1 MTTTVCAR
9 DSTAECMQ
17 RFFTERIRDHRQIWE
32 PVMVKFID
40 CDPITFYRWFYRG
53 GKPGGLLL
61 LRLRIFLELVGYS
74 PIEWRAVDPTL
85 QKMAKLLVFGVINQD
100 QAVAVSDSYAWPG
113 LLKNFLGQKNS
124 SRARLV
130 KMLAFADSEENKRSL
145 AESEKRWR
153 GRLPGGLVA
162 KTDLVTEVAVPLA
175 PSLKSANRIVTPEAV
190 QPKTDRLEILWKAL
204 GPLAEILAPQSV
216 KIGEIYARYQRRLS
230 EDGSELPELTPE
242 NFTKQELSPAEL
254 AKLVEHTKWALTQAR
269 GCLAVLAQVA
279 KGDLRQESLQ
289 AIRLEATELWHTYQ
303 VAKALIPEEI
313 LTEIWMSSA
322 FSARGSEPVKKG
334 KTNDQDRK

>member
-1 MTTTVCAR
+1 MT
-9 DSTAECMQ
+9 TAECMK
-17 RFFTERIRDHRQIWE
+17 RFFTEKIRDNHDAWRA
-32 PVMVKFID
+32 FIVSFMACNNAD
-40 CDPITFYRWFYRG
+40 FKRWFQKEG
-53 GKPGGLLL
+53 NMAGVTI
-61 LRLRIFLELVGYS
+61 LRFRVLLELAGYCPS
-74 PIEWRAVDPTL
+74 ELADLKPEL
-85 QKMAKLLVFGVINQD
+85 Q
-100 QAVAVSDSYAWPG
+100 
-113 LLKNFLGQKNS
+113 FL
-124 SRARLV
+124 ARLV
-130 KMLAFADSEENKRSL
+130 AFRIVTPDKLVAVAGLADGWNALLKALMGKR
-145 AESEKRWR
+145 AIGQ
-153 GRLPGGLVA
+153 GRLA
-162 KTDLVTEVAVPLA
+162 KLTEFASACQPKLTKETAEWLSKVPNSDSVTQVAVPLA